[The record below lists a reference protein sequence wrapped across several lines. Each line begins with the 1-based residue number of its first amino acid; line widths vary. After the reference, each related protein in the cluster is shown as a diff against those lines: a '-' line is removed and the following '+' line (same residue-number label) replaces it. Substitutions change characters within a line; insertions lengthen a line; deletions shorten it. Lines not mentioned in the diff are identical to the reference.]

1 MVRTAAMVLSL
12 LVLQTCHFPSA
23 AEDPELVSNLRF
35 SPSAFDSFRTNT
47 ELRYTLKSHAKLSI
61 YVTTRDSIG
70 TEFLVKKLVE
80 NVEESKGSH
89 AHTWLG
95 DATNGQFA
103 PKGNYIGVLLTGHQR
118 YEAAVQVFHF

>member
-1 MVRTAAMVLSL
+1 MALAL
-12 LVLQTCHFPSA
+12 LFLQTCHFPSA
-23 AEDPELVSNLRF
+23 ADDPDLVSNLRF

-47 ELRYTLKSHAKLSI
+47 ELRYTLKSSARLSI
-61 YVTTRDSIG
+61 YVATRDSIG
-70 TEFLVKKLVE
+70 TEFLVKTLLDNIDE
-80 NVEESKGSH
+80 TKGTH

-103 PKGNYIGVLLTGHQR
+103 PKGDYLGVVLTGQKR